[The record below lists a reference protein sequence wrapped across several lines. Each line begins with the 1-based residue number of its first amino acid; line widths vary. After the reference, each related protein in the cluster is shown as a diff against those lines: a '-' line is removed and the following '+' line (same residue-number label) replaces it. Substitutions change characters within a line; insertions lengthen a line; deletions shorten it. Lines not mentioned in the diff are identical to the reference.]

1 METQVNQLK
10 LNVTNINSY
19 LINSNKQLTKLRKD
33 KKNLF
38 ETLEKKKELRAEE
51 SRLESKNLKIGSGFS
66 KIAGAI
72 STPARS
78 IFDKILEFFGLIAI
92 GVLVQKLPEII
103 TKINQ
108 FFESDAFKSIK
119 SMFSTLAKGVDFL
132 IDLTTTNVDEK
143 KLKDEGKTITEN
155 SEKLKKASE
164 EINSK
169 KAEYEKIKSDLEKSK
184 STKPEQPSGTGGP
197 LGGSIP
203 KVQERAQGGT
213 IDNKPNTS
221 PTYTPRKSGPLKY
234 AERGMESGFNGFSE
248 SVDKIEEYSKKE
260 EENMLAFAEMSK
272 NFKTWS
278 SLSGISTTPYGGIL
292 LTQNQPGQPR
302 PLGSPNE
309 YQGQTFAQGQG
320 KIGPTG
326 DTDGQHTGLNMH
338 LPGGIGTPIY
348 APFDLIYKQV
358 GTDGMPAV
366 GLDGNPNPLNKR
378 LGGRGFGYYGAYF
391 FNKNGKEYEVLLGHF
406 RDLPY
411 KGSADGEVIPKGT
424 LLGYQGA
431 SGASDPGDGTNNPY
445 PHISLH
451 VNGVNFINGDNGILV
466 DFANKLTTA
475 TPSVKPAKKPKGPIS
490 SSGNGGKRV
499 LNTSSRGGNQ
509 SLFVYAVQPVETF
522 VPFPYPV
529 PIESSS
535 SSPAPSK
542 PRVPSGWR
550 A

>member
-19 LINSNKQLTKLRKD
+19 LIRSNKELKKLRGD
-33 KKNLF
+33 KKSLF
-38 ETLEKKKELRAEE
+38 TKFEKQKELRQEE
-51 SRLESKNLKIGSGFS
+51 SRIESKGLGIGSGFS
-66 KIAGAI
+66 RITSAVM
-72 STPARS
+72 TPVRG
-78 IFDKILEFFGLIAI
+78 IFDRILEFIGLIGLGI
-92 GVLVQKLPEII
+92 LVQNLPQIMA
-103 TKINQ
+103 KIDEFLNSG
-108 FFESDAFKSIK
+108 FFKSFMGIVD
-119 SMFSTLAKGVDFL
+119 TLVKGVEFL

-143 KLKDEGKTITEN
+143 KLKDEGKNIKEASDN
-155 SEKLKKASE
+155 LKKASE

-184 STKPEQPSGTGGP
+184 SSQPEPPSGTGGP
-197 LGGSIP
+197 LGGTIP
-203 KVQERAQGGT
+203 KPQKRAQGGT
-213 IDNKPNTS
+213 IDNKTNTS
-221 PTYTPRKSGPLKY
+221 PTYTPKKSGPLKY
-234 AERGMESGFNGFSE
+234 AERGMESGFNGFSK
-248 SVDKIEEYSKKE
+248 SVDKIDEYSKKE

-272 NFKTWS
+272 KFKEWS
-278 SLSGISTTPYGGIL
+278 NLSTPMGGVIL
-292 LTQNQPGQPR
+292 TGAGQQGQGQ
-302 PLGSPNE
+302 GSPNQ

-320 KIGPTG
+320 RIGPTG

-338 LPGGIGTPIY
+338 LSGGIGTPIY
-348 APFDLIYKQV
+348 APFDLIYKQI
-358 GTDGMPAV
+358 GTDGMPSV
-366 GLDGNPNPLNKR
+366 GLDGNPNPLNKK

-391 FNKNGKEYEVLLGHF
+391 FNKDGKDYEVLLGHF

-411 KGSADGEVIPKGT
+411 KGSKDGEVIPKGT

-431 SGASDPGDGTNNPY
+431 SGASDPGDGTNDPY

-451 VNGVNFINGDNGILV
+451 VNGVGFINSDNGILV
-466 DFANKLTTA
+466 DFANKLTSTGSS
-475 TPSVKPAKKPKGPIS
+475 TKPVPQKPIS
-490 SSGNGGKRV
+490 PSGNGGKRV
-499 LNTSSRGGNQ
+499 LNTFNKGGNQ

-529 PIESSS
+529 PIETAS

>member
-38 ETLEKKKELRAEE
+38 GTLEKKKELRAEE

-78 IFDKILEFFGLIAI
+78 IFDKILEFFGLIAL

-143 KLKDEGKTITEN
+143 KLKDEGKTITKE

-184 STKPEQPSGTGGP
+184 SSKPEPPSGTGGP

-203 KVQERAQGGT
+203 KVQKRAQGGT
-213 IDNKPNTS
+213 IDNKTNTS

-234 AERGMESGFNGFSE
+234 AEKGMESGFNGFSQ

-260 EENMLAFAEMSK
+260 EENMLAFAEMSE
-272 NFKTWS
+272 NFKKWS
-278 SLSGISTTPYGGIL
+278 SLSGISTTSPYGSVLYTGQSQRPQRPQRPQTPPRSVPSGVTIDV
-292 LTQNQPGQPR
+292 TGEPGVDFTPAGSDVR
-302 PLGSPNE
+302 ALFDGVVVADPLGTNHQFNPARQRGYGN
-309 YQGQTFAQGQG
+309 FMIIRH
-320 KIGPTG
+320 KDPDTG
-326 DTDGQHTGLNMH
+326 DEFDALYAHFPDQNFPKPGASVKKGDILGKMGTLNDPIEQRGSIDDTHMSVDFYPKGGPYSRGSAYKRWTSIVGH
-338 LPGGIGTPIY
+338 VDPTFGGSKISGAKLKGRVYGPGGGR
-348 APFDLIYKQV
+348 D
-358 GTDGMPAV
+358 DG
-366 GLDGNPNPLNKR
+366 R
-378 LGGRGFGYYGAYF
+378 
-391 FNKNGKEYEVLLGHF
+391 
-406 RDLPY
+406 
-411 KGSADGEVIPKGT
+411 SI
-424 LLGYQGA
+424 
-431 SGASDPGDGTNNPY
+431 
-445 PHISLH
+445 
-451 VNGVNFINGDNGILV
+451 
-466 DFANKLTTA
+466 
-475 TPSVKPAKKPKGPIS
+475 
-490 SSGNGGKRV
+490 
-499 LNTSSRGGNQ
+499 LNTSNKGGNQ
-509 SLFVYAVQPVETF
+509 SLFVYAVQPIETF

-529 PIESSS
+529 PIETAS